1 MHSHCLQVVW
11 DDAEGSWTTGKALTS
26 QPSLWLSLT
35 AVGLT
40 SRSDQFGFL
49 DFMVVFMS
57 LHLLVLGRRRRVAAA
72 RGWCSVLSVSPFSD
86 GKLLLYESS
95 DADSPF
101 PSEMLLGMSW
111 EGRRR
116 VVKAVL

>member
-35 AVGLT
+35 V
-40 SRSDQFGFL
+40 